1 MEKDDLGSFL
11 HGASKKSNA
20 ELADSIREVKKIT
33 NIHDNVVIYQEKKT
47 INKMVEKLN
56 TVIKCFDD
64 KAELIIKT
72 SKQKWQQQD

>member
-11 HGASKKSNA
+11 HAASKKSNA
-20 ELADSIREVKKIT
+20 ELADSIREAKKIT

-72 SKQKWQQQD
+72 KNKQFKK

>member
-20 ELADSIREVKKIT
+20 ELADSIREAKKIT

-47 INKMVEKLN
+47 INNMVEKLN

-72 SKQKWQQQD
+72 SKQKWKQD

>member
-33 NIHDNVVIYQEKKT
+33 NINDNVVIYQEKKT